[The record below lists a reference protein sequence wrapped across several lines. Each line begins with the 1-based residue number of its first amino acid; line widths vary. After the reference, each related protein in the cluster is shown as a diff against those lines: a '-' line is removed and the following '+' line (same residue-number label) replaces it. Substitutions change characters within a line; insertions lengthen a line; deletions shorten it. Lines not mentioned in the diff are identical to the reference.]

1 MRIAENLEVRL
12 SNSGK
17 TFQIVSTGGYKDFV
31 VASITRDI
39 GDQLFRDENTY
50 KSLCE
55 AFEALRDSISTPE
68 TRRNSFITSKQAGE
82 LYRETPFKLLEKP
95 VEIEES
101 IFL

>member
-1 MRIAENLEVRL
+1 MRIGENLEVRL
-12 SNSGK
+12 SSSGK

-50 KSLCE
+50 KALCE
-55 AFEALRDSISTPE
+55 AFESLRDSISTPE
-68 TRRNSFITSKQAGE
+68 TRRNEFIASKQAGE
-82 LYRETPFKLLEKP
+82 LYRETPFSKVF
-95 VEIEES
+95 VESEEVES